1 MKRIWT
7 LATFEWK
14 RMFKKPQ
21 SYLIMFGMPLLFT
34 FVFGALFSGE
44 GGESQMPYV
53 AIVDQNQSIVS
64 TSLVHRLE
72 ESDLMDTEI
81 LSLEEAEQHLSDQA
95 ITAYIAIDSSFE
107 QTLMDG
113 EVPDVTLAY
122 LPAFEGASTLTQWI
136 DSQLRGIA
144 VKAEAASHY
153 QSLTSSGWE
162 ESFQAMDQPTPP
174 VEETIQMVNVSTSED
189 VAGMDNIT
197 ARSAGFAVMFV
208 MIAMLS
214 STGVLLEARQNGV
227 WYRLISAPA
236 RKIEIILGYLLAF
249 FLIGWVQFGILMVAS
264 SLIFGVYWGSIIGN
278 AALVSALLLCTIG
291 LGLFIA
297 GFVQTTEQQSIYGNL
312 IIFSTCMIAGVY
324 WPVEIMPEF
333 MQRIADFVPQ
343 TWALE
348 GFAELSAR
356 AGSLS
361 DILLPIAI
369 LLGFTVLFLS
379 IGMKRIR
386 FE

>member
-44 GGESQMPYV
+44 GGESELPLV
-53 AIVDQNQSIVS
+53 GIVDQDQSNVS
-64 TSLVHRLE
+64 TAFVHRLE
-72 ESDLMDTEI
+72 ESELMETAEM
-81 LSLEEAEQHLSDQA
+81 SLEEAVEYLSDQS
-95 ITAYIAIDSSFE
+95 ITGYIAVDASFE
-107 QTLMDG
+107 EVLKNG
-113 EVPDVTLAY
+113 ELPDVTMAH
-122 LPAFEGASTLTQWI
+122 LPAFQGASTLTQWI
-136 DSQLRGIA
+136 DSQMRGIA

-153 QSLTSSGWE
+153 QSLTGKDWG
-162 ESFQAMDQPTPP
+162 ESFAVMDQPIPLAQ
-174 VEETIQMVNVSTSED
+174 ETIKMVNVSTSET
-189 VAGMDNIT
+189 VVVLDNMT
-197 ARSAGFAVMFV
+197 ARATGFAVMFV

-214 STGVLLEARQNGV
+214 STGVLLEARQSGV
-227 WYRLISAPA
+227 WYRLISTPA
-236 RKIEIILGYLLAF
+236 RKVEIIFGYLLAF
-249 FLIGWVQFGILMVAS
+249 FLIGWVQFGVLMVAS
-264 SLIFGVYWGSIIGN
+264 SLIFGVYWGSILGN

-297 GFVQTTEQQSIYGNL
+297 GFVQTTEQQAIYGNL
-312 IIFSTCMIAGVY
+312 IIFSTCMVAGVY

-356 AGSLS
+356 AGTFT

-379 IGMKRIR
+379 VGMKRMR